1 MTNGEK
7 QAVMAAAERI
17 KSLASLENARL
28 DIDTGNDKY
37 IKEKISPYM
46 QWFEI
51 VAEYLEELANA
62 ENGYEKK
69 MVIEKI
75 QRYCY

>member
-7 QAVMAAAERI
+7 QAILTAAQRI
-17 KSLASLENARL
+17 NALASLENAGF
-28 DIDTGNDKY
+28 DFDKSHNEY
-37 IKEKISPYM
+37 IKDKIRPYM
-46 QWFEI
+46 SWFEL